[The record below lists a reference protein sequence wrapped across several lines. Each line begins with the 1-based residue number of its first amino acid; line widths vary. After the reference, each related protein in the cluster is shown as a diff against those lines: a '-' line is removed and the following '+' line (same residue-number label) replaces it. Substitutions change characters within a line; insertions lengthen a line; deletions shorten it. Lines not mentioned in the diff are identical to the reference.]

1 LALTLG
7 PTGTRPARWWPP
19 GSADGG
25 YVQVV
30 RGQIP
35 AEKMDECMEGGAP
48 RSFATWCIA
57 NYGFVVSGL
66 EVDWVFGESLRRFT
80 RTGR

>member
-1 LALTLG
+1 
-7 PTGTRPARWWPP
+7 
-19 GSADGG
+19 
-25 YVQVV
+25 V